1 MTQTSYP
8 AINYC
13 QSSTNSFIQLPLLG
27 KEKLAH
33 FWHFSTLKIIIG
45 RLAEEG
51 ANYTNSGQNV
61 ASEKL
66 ANKVIGTGTG
76 DIQLCQAQ
84 AHRTNNTKNRA

>member
-1 MTQTSYP
+1 LTQSSHP
-8 AINYC
+8 AIHYC
-13 QSSTNSFIQLPLLG
+13 QSSRQFFHPAG

-66 ANKVIGTGTG
+66 ANKIIGTGTG
-76 DIQLCQAQ
+76 DIQLCQARAQ
-84 AHRTNNTKNRA
+84 RINNTKNRARC